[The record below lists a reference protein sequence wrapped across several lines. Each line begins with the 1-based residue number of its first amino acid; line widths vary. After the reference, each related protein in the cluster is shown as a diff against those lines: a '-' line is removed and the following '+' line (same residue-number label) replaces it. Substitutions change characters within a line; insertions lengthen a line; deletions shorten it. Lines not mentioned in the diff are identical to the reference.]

1 MPSSRTKKPRR
12 GLKPLRT
19 TRTDRPVT
27 SETAGKSTAPA
38 KPATAPKPLKPVTAA
53 KPVRAGKPVRPLRLG
68 RALARPGL
76 SDERASKLTVMR
88 GDERFEFRDRLP
100 LLPLRDVV
108 MFPYMTIP
116 LLVGR
121 LPSINAIEKAVARDR
136 VLFVTA
142 QRRSEVAD
150 PSHDELYKVGTV
162 VRVLQLFRLPD
173 GTLRVLVEGL
183 CRVRVTRFSWSTDY
197 YVVKVAPLDEDPA
210 RGSEVEA
217 LMRNVLSLFNDYVH
231 LNRRIPDEVLMTA
244 NNITD
249 PASLAHTVAAHLLV
263 KVPQKQG
270 LLEVEGT
277 VERLKLLSQTLTA
290 ELEIVKLERKI
301 EGQVR
306 SQVHKNQ
313 KEFYLNEQ
321 LKAIRKELG
330 HQNEFASEID
340 ELQSAIRKARMP
352 REVLAKAVK
361 ELDRLAK
368 MSFMSPEATVVRNY
382 LDWLVTLPWSKVT
395 RDNDDIQEVERIL
408 DEDHYGL
415 RKIKERIVEYLAVL
429 KLTGKN
435 KGPILCFVGPPGVGK
450 TSLGKSIARALGRR
464 FVRVSLGGVRD
475 EAEIRGHRRTYIGS
489 LPGRVLQSLK
499 KAGSKNPV
507 FLLDEVDKLGS
518 DFRGDPAAALLEV
531 LDPEQNHTF
540 NDHYLEVDFDLSQVM
555 FVCTA
560 NSLYNIP
567 PALADRMEIIRLP
580 GYLENEKIEI
590 AKAFLVPKQVKAAGL
605 APDDVR
611 IGVPAL
617 RALVNRYTREAGV
630 RSLEREIASLS
641 RKVAKKKAAGQ
652 LKGRV
657 TFTPENMNEFLG
669 PTRFL
674 DTVVE
679 RRERVGV
686 ANGLA
691 WTEVG
696 GDVLTIE
703 VSILPGKGE
712 LQLTG
717 KLGDVM
723 RESGQA
729 ALSYARAHAA
739 QLGLDKW
746 FYRDIDIHVH
756 IPEGASPKDGPSA
769 GITMCVALVSALTG
783 VPTRPDVAMTGE
795 ITLRGNVLGI
805 GGLNE
810 KTVAA
815 RRAGLKTLLIPK
827 SNEKDLV
834 EIPEEVRAD
843 LEFVLV
849 ENMDQV
855 LKHALERPPGVEPK
869 PKQKPAADTGEGETA
884 RYAH

>member
-1 MPSSRTKKPRR
+1 M
-12 GLKPLRT
+12 
-19 TRTDRPVT
+19 
-27 SETAGKSTAPA
+27 
-38 KPATAPKPLKPVTAA
+38 PKPKPVT
-53 KPVRAGKPVRPLRLG
+53 KSRIRSGKPRSPSRIVPTRS
-68 RALARPGL
+68 AR
-76 SDERASKLTVMR
+76 LTVVR
-88 GDERFEFRDRLP
+88 GDDTFEFRERLP

-108 MFPYMTIP
+108 IFPYMTIP

-142 QRRSEVAD
+142 QKRSEVAD
-150 PSHDELYKVGTV
+150 PSHEELYRVGTV

-173 GTLRVLVEGL
+173 GTIRVLVEGI
-183 CRVRVTRFSWSTDY
+183 CRARAERFLWSSDCYT
-197 YVVKVAPLDEDPA
+197 VKVSVLPEETP
-210 RGSEVEA
+210 RGAQLEA
-217 LMRNVLSLFNDYVH
+217 LMRNVLGLFNDYVH

-249 PASLAHTVAAHLLV
+249 PASLAHTVAANLLV
-263 KVPQKQG
+263 KVPQKQS
-270 LLEVEGT
+270 LLEVDA
-277 VERLKLLSQTLTA
+277 VPERLKLLGQILAS
-290 ELEIVKLERKI
+290 ELEIVKLERRI

-330 HQNEFASEID
+330 HPHEFSSEVD
-340 ELQSAIRKARMP
+340 ELERAIKRARMP
-352 REVLAKAVK
+352 RDVAAKAVK
-361 ELDRLAK
+361 ELERLSK

-382 LDWLVTLPWSKVT
+382 LDWLVSLPWSKST
-395 RDNDDIQEVERIL
+395 RDSDSIQEVERIL
-408 DEDHYGL
+408 DEDHFGL

-429 KLTGKN
+429 KLTGRN

-489 LPGRVLQSLK
+489 LPGRIIQNLK
-499 KAGSKNPV
+499 KAGSRNPV
-507 FLLDEVDKLGS
+507 FLLDEVDKLGA

-560 NSLYNIP
+560 NTLYNIP
-567 PALADRMEIIRLP
+567 PALVDRMEIVRLP
-580 GYLENEKIEI
+580 GYLENEKVEI
-590 AKAFLVPKQVKAAGL
+590 ARSFLLPKQIKAAGL
-605 APDDVR
+605 EPDDIRV
-611 IGVPAL
+611 GVPAL
-617 RALVNRYTREAGV
+617 RALVGRYTREAGV
-630 RSLEREIASLS
+630 RNLEREIAGLC
-641 RKVAKKKAAGQ
+641 RKVAKRKASGQ
-652 LKGRV
+652 LHRRV
-657 TFTPENMNEFLG
+657 SMTPDNLHRYLG

-674 DTVVE
+674 DSVVE
-679 RRERVGV
+679 RTARVGV

-691 WTEVG
+691 WTDVG
-696 GDVLTIE
+696 GEVLTIE
-703 VSILPGKGE
+703 VSILPGKGD
-712 LQLTG
+712 LLLTG

-729 ALSYARAHAA
+729 ALSYARARATK
-739 QLGLDKW
+739 LGLDKW
-746 FYRDIDIHVH
+746 FYRDVDVHVH

-795 ITLRGNVLGI
+795 ITLRGTVLAI

-810 KTVAA
+810 KAVAA
-815 RRAGLKTLLIPK
+815 RRVGLKTLLIPK
-827 SNEKDLV
+827 ANEKDLT
-834 EIPEEVRAD
+834 EIPEDVRED
-843 LEFVLV
+843 LTFVLV
-849 ENMDQV
+849 DNMDQV
-855 LKHALERPPGVEPK
+855 LEHALERPLGSAVVATPTRP
-869 PKQKPAADTGEGETA
+869 DEGEA
-884 RYAH
+884 AHYAH

>member
-1 MPSSRTKKPRR
+1 VPPSKSRKP
-12 GLKPLRT
+12 G
-19 TRTDRPVT
+19 
-27 SETAGKSTAPA
+27 PA
-38 KPATAPKPLKPVTAA
+38 KPARTVSSRKAA
-53 KPVRAGKPVRPLRLG
+53 AGPRAGVR
-68 RALARPGL
+68 
-76 SDERASKLTVMR
+76 LTVTR
-88 GDERFEFRDRLP
+88 GDERFEFNDRLP

-108 MFPYMTIP
+108 MFPYLTLP

-136 VLFVTA
+136 ILFVTA
-142 QRRSEVAD
+142 QKRSEVSD
-150 PSHDELYKVGTV
+150 PSYDELYKVGTV

-183 CRVRVTRFSWSTDY
+183 CRVRVERFTWSSDY
-197 YVVKVAPLDEDPA
+197 YVVKVAPLDEDA
-210 RGSEVEA
+210 TRGPEVEA
-217 LMRNVLSLFNDYVH
+217 LMRNVLSQFNDYVH
-231 LNRRIPDEVLMTA
+231 LNRRIPDEVLVSA
-244 NNITD
+244 SNITD

-263 KVPQKQG
+263 KVPQKQS
-270 LLEVEGT
+270 LLEVEGA
-277 VERLKLLSQTLTA
+277 VERLKLLSQTLTS

-306 SQVHKNQ
+306 SQVHRNQ

-330 HQNEFASEID
+330 HQNEFASEIE
-340 ELQSAIRKARMP
+340 ELQVGIRKARMP
-352 REVLAKAVK
+352 REVLGRAVK
-361 ELDRLAK
+361 ELDRLSK

-382 LDWLVTLPWSKVT
+382 LDWLVSLPWSKVT
-395 RDNDDIQEVERIL
+395 TDRSDIGEVETIL

-450 TSLGKSIARALGRR
+450 TSLGMSIARGLGRR
-464 FVRVSLGGVRD
+464 FVRMSLGGVRD

-489 LPGRVLQSLK
+489 LPGRIIQSLK

-555 FVCTA
+555 FICTA
-560 NSLYNIP
+560 NSLFNIP
-567 PALADRMEIIRLP
+567 PPLADRMEIIRLP

-590 AKAFLVPKQVKAAGL
+590 AKSFLVPKQIKAAGL
-605 APDDVR
+605 EPGDVR
-611 IGVPAL
+611 IGLPAL

-630 RSLEREIASLS
+630 RNLERELAGLC
-641 RKVAKKKAAGQ
+641 RKVAKRKASGQ
-652 LKGRV
+652 LRGRV
-657 TFTPENMNEFLG
+657 SITPESLSRYLG

-679 RRERVGV
+679 RQERVGV

-703 VSILPGKGE
+703 VSVLPGKGE
-712 LQLTG
+712 LLLTG

-729 ALSYARAHAA
+729 ALSYARARTA

-783 VPTRPDVAMTGE
+783 VPTRSDVAMTGE
-795 ITLRGNVLGI
+795 ITLRGTVMGI

-815 RRAGLKTLLIPK
+815 RRAGIKTLLIPK
-827 SNEKDLV
+827 ANEKDMADV
-834 EIPEEVRAD
+834 PEEVRTD
-843 LEFVLV
+843 IEFIFV
-849 ENMDQV
+849 ENMDEV
-855 LKHALERPPGVEPK
+855 LQHALERPVAAVAKRAQAP
-869 PKQKPAADTGEGETA
+869 PAEGEPA

>member
-1 MPSSRTKKPRR
+1 VRLS
-12 GLKPLRT
+12 
-19 TRTDRPVT
+19 VT
-27 SETAGKSTAPA
+27 
-38 KPATAPKPLKPVTAA
+38 
-53 KPVRAGKPVRPLRLG
+53 
-68 RALARPGL
+68 
-76 SDERASKLTVMR
+76 R

-108 MFPYMTIP
+108 MFPYLTIP

-136 VLFVTA
+136 ILFVTA
-142 QRRSEVAD
+142 QKRSEVSD
-150 PSHDELYKVGTV
+150 PSYDELYKVGTV

-183 CRVRVTRFSWSTDY
+183 GRVKVERFTWSTDY
-197 YVVKVAPLDEDPA
+197 YVVKVAPLDEDA
-210 RGSEVEA
+210 SRGAEVEA
-217 LMRNVLSLFNDYVH
+217 LMRNVLTLFNDYVH
-231 LNRRIPDEVLMTA
+231 LNRRIPDEVLVGA

-249 PASLAHTVAAHLLV
+249 PVSLAHTVSAHLLV
-263 KVPQKQG
+263 KVPQKQQ
-270 LLEVEGT
+270 LLEVEGA
-277 VERLKLLSQTLTA
+277 VERLTLLSQTLTS

-306 SQVHKNQ
+306 SQVHRNQ

-330 HQNEFASEID
+330 HQNEFASEIE
-340 ELQSAIRKARMP
+340 ELQAAIRKARMP
-352 REVLAKAVK
+352 REVLGRAVK
-361 ELDRLAK
+361 ELDRLSK

-382 LDWLVTLPWSKVT
+382 LDWLVSLPWSKVT
-395 RDNDDIQEVERIL
+395 TDRSDIGEVERIL

-429 KLTGKN
+429 KLTGKI

-450 TSLGKSIARALGRR
+450 TSLGKSIARALDRR
-464 FVRVSLGGVRD
+464 FVRMSLGGVRD

-489 LPGRVLQSLK
+489 LPGRVVQSLK

-555 FVCTA
+555 FICTA
-560 NSLYNIP
+560 NSLYEIP

-580 GYLENEKIEI
+580 GYLENEKVEI
-590 AKAFLVPKQVKAAGL
+590 AKSFLIPKQMKAAGL
-605 APDDVR
+605 DPDDLK

-617 RALVNRYTREAGV
+617 RALIHRYTREAGV
-630 RSLEREIASLS
+630 RNLERELAGLC
-641 RKVAKKKAAGQ
+641 RKVAKKKAAGR
-652 LKGRV
+652 LRGRV
-657 TFTPENMNEFLG
+657 HVTPDHLGRLLG

-674 DTVVE
+674 DSVVE
-679 RRERVGV
+679 KRSRIGV

-703 VSILPGKGE
+703 VSVLPGKGE
-712 LQLTG
+712 LLLTG

-729 ALSYARAHAA
+729 ALSYARARAGE
-739 QLGLDKW
+739 LGLDKW

-756 IPEGASPKDGPSA
+756 VPEGASPKDGPSA

-783 VPTRPDVAMTGE
+783 IPTRADVAMTGE
-795 ITLRGNVLGI
+795 ITLRGAVMGI

-827 SNEKDLV
+827 ANEKDLA
-834 EIPEEVRAD
+834 EIPEDLRAD
-843 LEFVLV
+843 MDFILV
-849 ENMDQV
+849 ESMDDVLQHAFEHPVQV
-855 LKHALERPPGVEPK
+855 AKKVLPVQA
-869 PKQKPAADTGEGETA
+869 PAPAPAEGDTA

>member
-1 MPSSRTKKPRR
+1 MPRR
-12 GLKPLRT
+12 GS
-19 TRTDRPVT
+19 RPKDKRRA
-27 SETAGKSTAPA
+27 SAP
-38 KPATAPKPLKPVTAA
+38 PE
-53 KPVRAGKPVRPLRLG
+53 RG
-68 RALARPGL
+68 RARRLL
-76 SDERASKLTVMR
+76 VSR
-88 GDERFEFRDRLP
+88 GDEQFEFDDRLP

-108 MFPYMTIP
+108 IFPYMTIP

-121 LPSINAIEKAVARDR
+121 VPSIHAIEKAVARDR

-142 QRRSEVAD
+142 QKRSEVAD
-150 PSHDELYKVGTV
+150 PSHEELYRIGTV

-173 GTLRVLVEGL
+173 GTMRVLVEGI
-183 CRVRVTRFSWSTDY
+183 CRARAEHFLWTTDCYTVRIAVLPEQSA
-197 YVVKVAPLDEDPA
+197 VGPEI
-210 RGSEVEA
+210 EA
-217 LMRNVLSLFNDYVH
+217 LMRNVLGLFNDYVH

-249 PASLAHTVAAHLLV
+249 PAALAHTVAAHLLV
-263 KVPQKQG
+263 KVPEKQA
-270 LLEVEGT
+270 LLEVESAA
-277 VERLKLLSQTLTA
+277 ERLKRLSQMLA
-290 ELEIVKLERKI
+290 SELEIVKLERKI

-330 HQNEFASEID
+330 HHQEFANEIG
-340 ELQSAIRKARMP
+340 ELEVAIKRARMP
-352 REVLAKAVK
+352 REVAAKAVK
-361 ELDRLAK
+361 ELERLSK

-382 LDWLVTLPWSKVT
+382 LDWLVSLPWSKTT
-395 RDNDDIQEVERIL
+395 RDHDGIQEVEQIL

-415 RKIKERIVEYLAVL
+415 RKVKERIVEYLAVL

-450 TSLGKSIARALGRR
+450 TSLGKSIARALDRR
-464 FVRVSLGGVRD
+464 FVRMSLGGVRD

-489 LPGRVLQSLK
+489 MPGRVIQNLK

-507 FLLDEVDKLGS
+507 FLLDEVDKLGA

-555 FVCTA
+555 FICTA

-567 PALADRMEIIRLP
+567 PALIDRMELIRLP

-590 AKAFLVPKQVKAAGL
+590 ARAFLVPKQVQAAGL
-605 APDDVR
+605 EPSDLR

-630 RSLEREIASLS
+630 RNLEREIAGLA
-641 RKVAKKKAAGQ
+641 RKVAKRKAAGR

-657 TFTPENMNEFLG
+657 TITADNLHRYLG
-669 PTRFL
+669 PMRYIDSVL
-674 DTVVE
+674 E
-679 RRERVGV
+679 RTARVGV

-691 WTEVG
+691 WTDVG
-696 GDVLTIE
+696 GEVLTIE
-703 VSILPGKGE
+703 VSILPGKGD
-712 LQLTG
+712 LLLTG

-729 ALSYARAHAA
+729 ALSYARARAVA
-739 QLGLDKW
+739 LGLDKW
-746 FYRDIDIHVH
+746 FYRDVDIHVH

-783 VPTRPDVAMTGE
+783 VPTKPDVAMTGE
-795 ITLRGNVLGI
+795 ITLRGTVLPI

-810 KTVAA
+810 KAVAA
-815 RRAGLKTLLIPK
+815 RRAGVKTMLIPRA
-827 SNEKDLV
+827 NEKDLSEV
-834 EIPEEVRAD
+834 PEEIRQD
-843 LEFVLV
+843 LEFVLID
-849 ENMDQV
+849 NMDQV
-855 LKHALERPPGVEPK
+855 LGHALERPLGEAA
-869 PKQKPAADTGEGETA
+869 PARPTRPETGETGETA
-884 RYAH
+884 HYAH

>member
-1 MPSSRTKKPRR
+1 MSPPKHKKPSPATKPARTPARAVERPESAARR
-12 GLKPLRT
+12 G
-19 TRTDRPVT
+19 
-27 SETAGKSTAPA
+27 
-38 KPATAPKPLKPVTAA
+38 
-53 KPVRAGKPVRPLRLG
+53 
-68 RALARPGL
+68 AR
-76 SDERASKLTVMR
+76 LTVMR

-121 LPSINAIEKAVARDR
+121 LPSINAIEKAVGRDR

-142 QRRSEVAD
+142 QKRSEVSD
-150 PSHDELYKVGTV
+150 PSYDELYKVGTV

-183 CRVRVTRFSWSTDY
+183 CRVRVERFSWSTDY
-197 YVVKVAPLDEDPA
+197 YVVKVAPLPEDPA
-210 RGSEVEA
+210 RGPEVEA

-249 PASLAHTVAAHLLV
+249 AVSLAHTVAAHLLV
-263 KVPQKQG
+263 KVPEKQG
-270 LLEVEGT
+270 LLEIEGT
-277 VERLKLLSQTLTA
+277 AERLKLLSQTLA
-290 ELEIVKLERKI
+290 SELEIVKLERKI

-306 SQVHKNQ
+306 SQVHRNQ

-330 HQNEFASEID
+330 YQNEFASEIA
-340 ELQSAIRKARMP
+340 ELQTAIRKARMP
-352 REVLAKAVK
+352 REVMAKAVK

-382 LDWLVTLPWSKVT
+382 LDWLVSLPWSKVT
-395 RDNDDIQEVERIL
+395 RDRDDIHEVERIL

-415 RKIKERIVEYLAVL
+415 RKVKERIVEYLAVL

-435 KGPILCFVGPPGVGK
+435 KGPILCFVGAPGVGK
-450 TSLGKSIARALGRR
+450 TSLGKSIARSLGRR
-464 FVRVSLGGVRD
+464 FVRMSLGGVRD

-489 LPGRVLQSLK
+489 LPGRVVQSLK

-518 DFRGDPAAALLEV
+518 DFRGDPSAALLEV

-555 FVCTA
+555 FICTA

-567 PALADRMEIIRLP
+567 PALVDRMEIIRLP
-580 GYLENEKIEI
+580 GYLENEKVEI
-590 AKAFLVPKQVKAAGL
+590 AQAFLLPKQLKAAGL
-605 APDDVR
+605 EPTDVR
-611 IGVPAL
+611 VGLPAL

-630 RSLEREIASLS
+630 RSLEREIAGLC
-641 RKVAKKKAAGQ
+641 RKVAKRKAAKQ
-652 LKGRV
+652 LRGRV
-657 TFTPENMNEFLG
+657 TVTPHNMHRFLG
-669 PTRFL
+669 PTRYL
-674 DTVVE
+674 EAVVE
-679 RRERVGV
+679 REERVGV

-703 VSILPGKGE
+703 VSILPGRGE
-712 LQLTG
+712 LLLTG
-717 KLGDVM
+717 KLGEVM

-729 ALSYARAHAA
+729 ALSYARARAA

-783 VPTRPDVAMTGE
+783 VPTRADVAMTGE
-795 ITLRGNVLGI
+795 ITLRGTVLGI

-827 SNEKDLV
+827 ANEKDLA
-834 EIPEEVRAD
+834 EIPDEVRED

-855 LKHALERPPGVEPK
+855 LQHALQGPIPGMT
-869 PKQKPAADTGEGETA
+869 KPAAVADSDPGEA
-884 RYAH
+884 ASYAH